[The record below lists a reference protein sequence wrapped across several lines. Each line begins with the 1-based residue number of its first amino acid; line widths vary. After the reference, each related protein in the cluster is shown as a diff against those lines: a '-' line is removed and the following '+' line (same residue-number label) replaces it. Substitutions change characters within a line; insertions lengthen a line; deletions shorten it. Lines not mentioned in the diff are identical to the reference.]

1 MAIFSF
7 AQKKNFT
14 FIAVAAKSDLSPLME
29 KGQLILEIRRRMED
43 ALRVRPPARPF
54 NLNFERTIVVCPWEW
69 NSPLELGGNAL
80 GGETW
85 DEICAYVAR
94 RYGRIVYDPSKNRAI
109 HFLSPDR
116 EFAIFQFTAQIKK
129 Y

>member
-7 AQKKNFT
+7 SRKRNFT
-14 FIAVAAKSDLSPLME
+14 FIAVAAKSDLSPLTE
-29 KGQLILEIRRRMED
+29 KGQLIVEIRRRMQD
-43 ALRVRPPARPF
+43 ALAVRPPKNPF
-54 NLNFERTIVVCPWEW
+54 NLNMEGTIVVCPWEW
-69 NSPLELGGNAL
+69 DSPLELNDSAL

-85 DEICAYVAR
+85 DAICGWVGR
-94 RYGRIVYDPSKNRAI
+94 RYGRIVYNPSKNRAI

-129 Y
+129 